1 MTVSEPTSE
10 RGAPRFDD
18 GLPRDAIDEVTAA
31 RGSVYAL
38 AAAALTEPSEGV
50 YERFADGSLD
60 EAMTTLVGRSGLDV
74 DPPDLTV
81 EDDRETLAARYNDLF
96 VVGYSEVIDGTDGT
110 VENQGP
116 PASLYESTYRSDVSW
131 NDVNLDLA
139 RAYEHFGCEIGGD
152 ERRHHDHVRLELEF
166 AGYLCRLAAAG
177 GGGVGEAAGAD
188 GATVASDGDDTP
200 ADEAEPANLDRA
212 RLDFHDR
219 HLSVLSSGLRNAL
232 DEEPGTSVYGR
243 LARFLDAFVAADVDD
258 LAVRLDAGAGIER
271 EHAVA
276 DGSDGDGDDG
286 HNGGER
292 Q

>member
-1 MTVSEPTSE
+1 MTVSEPIAE
-10 RGAPRFDD
+10 RDGPGFDE
-18 GLPRDAIDEVTAA
+18 GLRTDAIDEEAAA

-38 AAAALTEPSEGV
+38 AAAAFAEPSGGV
-50 YERFADGSLD
+50 HERFADGSLD
-60 EAMTTLVGRSGLDV
+60 ESMATLVDRTGLDV

-81 EDDRETLAARYNDLF
+81 ADDRETLAARYNDLF
-96 VVGYSEVIDGTDGT
+96 VIGYSEVIDGTDGT

-139 RAYEHFGCEIGGD
+139 RAYEHFGCEVGGD
-152 ERRHHDHVRLELEF
+152 ERRHHDHARLELEF

-177 GGGVGEAAGAD
+177 D
-188 GATVASDGDDTP
+188 DASGD
-200 ADEAEPANLDRA
+200 AEPANLDRA

-219 HLSVLSSGLRNAL
+219 HLSVLASGLRTAL

-258 LAVRLDAGAGIER
+258 LAERLDAGAGGDR
-271 EHAVA
+271 EHAVT
-276 DGSDGDGDDG
+276 DGSDG
-286 HNGGER
+286 GER
-292 Q
+292 S

>member
-1 MTVSEPTSE
+1 MTVAEPISE
-10 RGAPRFDD
+10 RDSSGGGGD
-18 GLPRDAIDEVTAA
+18 GLPDGIDEETAA

-38 AAAALTEPSEGV
+38 AAAAFAEPNQGV

-60 EAMTTLVGRSGLDV
+60 EAVTTLVDRTDLDV
-74 DPPDLTV
+74 DAPDLTV

-96 VVGYSEVIDGTDGT
+96 VIGYSEVIDGTDGT

-116 PASLYESTYRSDVSW
+116 PVSLYESTYRSDVSW

-139 RAYEHFGCEIGGD
+139 RAYEYFGCEISGD
-152 ERRHHDHVRLELEF
+152 ERRHHDHVRLEAEF

-177 GGGVGEAAGAD
+177 DGGDAAA
-188 GATVASDGDDTP
+188 APGDEDP
-200 ADEAEPANLDRA
+200 ADNHESADLDGA

-219 HLSVLSSGLRNAL
+219 HLSVLASGLRKEL
-232 DEEPGTSVYGR
+232 DAEPGTSVYGR

-258 LAVRLDAGAGIER
+258 LAVRLDAGVGSER
-271 EHAVA
+271 EHAVT
-276 DGSDGDGDDG
+276 DDPD
-286 HNGGER
+286 GGER

>member
-1 MTVSEPTSE
+1 MTVSEPISE
-10 RGAPRFDD
+10 HDGPRFDEE
-18 GLPRDAIDEVTAA
+18 LPSGAIDDETVA

-38 AAAALTEPSEGV
+38 AAAAFTEPSQGV
-50 YERFADGSLD
+50 YEHFADGSLD
-60 EAMTTLVGRSGLDV
+60 DAVATLVEQSGLDV
-74 DPPDLTV
+74 EPPDLTV

-116 PASLYESTYRSDVSW
+116 PVSLYESTYRSDVSW

-152 ERRHHDHVRLELEF
+152 QRRHHDHVRLELEF

-177 GGGVGEAAGAD
+177 DNADSGAD
-188 GATVASDGDDTP
+188 A
-200 ADEAEPANLDRA
+200 AEPANLDRA

-219 HLSVLSSGLRNAL
+219 HLSVLASGLRDAI
-232 DEEPGTSVYGR
+232 DQEPGTSVYGR

-258 LAVRLDAGAGIER
+258 LAVRLDAGVGSDR

-276 DGSDGDGDDG
+276 DGPDGDGADG
-286 HNGGER
+286 GGLS
-292 Q
+292 

>member
-1 MTVSEPTSE
+1 MTVSEPIAE
-10 RGAPRFDD
+10 RDGPGFDEE
-18 GLPRDAIDEVTAA
+18 LRRDAIDEEAAA

-38 AAAALTEPSEGV
+38 AAAAFAEPSGGV
-50 YERFADGSLD
+50 HERFADGSLD
-60 EAMTTLVGRSGLDV
+60 ESMATLVDRTGLDV

-81 EDDRETLAARYNDLF
+81 ADDRETLAARYNDLF
-96 VVGYSEVIDGTDGT
+96 VIGYSEVIDGTDGT

-139 RAYEHFGCEIGGD
+139 RAYEHFGCEVGGD
-152 ERRHHDHVRLELEF
+152 ERRHHDHARLELEF

-177 GGGVGEAAGAD
+177 
-188 GATVASDGDDTP
+188 DGDGV
-200 ADEAEPANLDRA
+200 ADAGNDGGSTGAAEPANLSRA

-219 HLSVLSSGLRNAL
+219 HLSVLASGLRTAL

-258 LAVRLDAGAGIER
+258 LADRLDAGAGGDR
-271 EHAVA
+271 EHAVT
-276 DGSDGDGDDG
+276 DGPD
-286 HNGGER
+286 GGER
-292 Q
+292 S